1 MKRFELQ
8 IGVFIDAENLED
20 MWERFRSAGLHDLLN
35 QIDAED
41 GYESEVVGESSY
53 EDYWSQL
60 MFFPR

>member
-41 GYESEVVGESSY
+41 GYESEVVG
-53 EDYWSQL
+53 
-60 MFFPR
+60 